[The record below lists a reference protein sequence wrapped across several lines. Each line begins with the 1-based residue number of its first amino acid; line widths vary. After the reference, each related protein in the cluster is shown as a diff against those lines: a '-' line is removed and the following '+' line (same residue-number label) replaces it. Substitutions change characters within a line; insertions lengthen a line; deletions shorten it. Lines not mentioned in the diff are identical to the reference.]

1 MVSCMRTGDGG
12 IISDATIITH
22 GVALSGEHA
31 LFSQGMVY
39 KDSNT
44 LFMTFMLTSP
54 TMRSKGS
61 ISDYAGHFYVARID
75 PISHTQ
81 VWRKEMERF
90 GYSASL
96 VYKDWGT
103 ADSGNLLV
111 GGALDY
117 SRWTGNESNIN
128 WRLAIMRITEDGG

>member
-1 MVSCMRTGDGG
+1 
-12 IISDATIITH
+12 
-22 GVALSGEHA
+22 
-31 LFSQGMVY
+31 
-39 KDSNT
+39 
-44 LFMTFMLTSP
+44 
-54 TMRSKGS
+54 MRSKGS

-96 VYKDWGT
+96 VYKDWGV

-128 WRLAIMRITEDGG
+128 WRLAIMRITEDGGSPASGDTITYLDQEITNADMSRYAPFIDHMHLDD

>member
-1 MVSCMRTGDGG
+1 
-12 IISDATIITH
+12 
-22 GVALSGEHA
+22 
-31 LFSQGMVY
+31 
-39 KDSNT
+39 
-44 LFMTFMLTSP
+44 
-54 TMRSKGS
+54 
-61 ISDYAGHFYVARID
+61 
-75 PISHTQ
+75 
-81 VWRKEMERF
+81 MERF

-128 WRLAIMRITEDGG
+128 WRLAIMRITEDGGSPASGDLITYLDQENTNTDLSGNAPYIDHMHLDDQSVAGEEWLIGTTKSYDPL